1 MSLLK
6 VVGMSAEERQER
18 RELDAECFR
27 AVHAEIERGVR
38 RNKSFA
44 QVARALD
51 IKREDV
57 IAGYW
62 RHVRRGQA

>member
-27 AVHAEIERGVR
+27 AVHAEIG
-38 RNKSFA
+38 A
-44 QVARALD
+44 AIARLRASMEPPEV
-51 IKREDV
+51 K
-57 IAGYW
+57 
-62 RHVRRGQA
+62 